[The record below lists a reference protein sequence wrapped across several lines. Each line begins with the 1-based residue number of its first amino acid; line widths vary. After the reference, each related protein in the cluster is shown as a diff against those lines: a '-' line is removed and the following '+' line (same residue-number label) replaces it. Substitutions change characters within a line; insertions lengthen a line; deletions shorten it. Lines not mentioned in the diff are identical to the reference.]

1 MAGLT
6 AEQFRQLTGSGHQR
20 NARSI
25 QREVYG
31 MED

>member
-6 AEQFRQLTGSGHQR
+6 AEQFRQLTGGGHQR
-20 NARSI
+20 NASI